1 MVNLKIYKHYF
12 TNTDCYKAAAIQ
24 EPKGVQ
30 VHSTG
35 AHNPYLKR
43 YVQPDDGRLGKNTN
57 KNDHNRPG
65 LSVCASAYIGKL
77 QDGTL
82 AVYETLPWNYRCW
95 LSGSGSKGNANKK
108 GYIGFEICEDNL
120 NNREYFDQVVMGQS
134 VQLTAYLCQTYK
146 IPIENVRD
154 HSELCKMG
162 LASNHAD
169 ISHWLK
175 KFGLTMDD
183 YRAAVQKVMDEGISV
198 TYIDTNEQ
206 EVQPS
211 MQVLYFAK
219 VVADNNYPVKM
230 RKSPSTSAEILV
242 KIPVGTTVDVLE
254 EVDKTWDKINYKG
267 STGYMMREFLQ
278 KIEEVIPTPDNPTD
292 GDYISIER
300 STLIEMRDKLADFVE
315 ELNKLLEQHG

>member
-12 TNTDCYKAAAIQ
+12 TNTDCYKAAVIQ
-24 EPKGVQ
+24 ESKGVQ

-35 AHNPYLKR
+35 ANNPYLKR
-43 YVQPDDGRLGKNTN
+43 YVQPDDGRLGKNNN

-65 LSVCASAYIGKL
+65 LDVCANAYIGKL
-77 QDGTL
+77 QDGTP
-82 AVYETLPWNYRCW
+82 AVYESLPWNYRCW
-95 LSGSGSKGNANKK
+95 LSGSGVNGNANKK

-120 NNREYFDQVVMGQS
+120 NNQEYFDQVVMGQS

-175 KFGLTMDD
+175 KFGLTMND
-183 YRAAVQKVMDEGISV
+183 YRAAVQKVMNEGISV
-198 TYIDTNEQ
+198 TYIDTNE
-206 EVQPS
+206 EVTPS

-242 KIPVGTTVDVLE
+242 KIPLGTTVDVLE
-254 EVDKTWDKINYKG
+254 ETNKTWDKISYKG
-267 STGYMMREFLQ
+267 TTGYMMREFLK
-278 KIEEVIPTPDNPTD
+278 KIEEVIPTPDNPINEEFVSVD
-292 GDYISIER
+292 RNMLVD
-300 STLIEMRDKLADFVE
+300 MRDKLLVIID
-315 ELNKLLEQHG
+315 ELSQILDSHG

>member
-35 AHNPYLKR
+35 ANNPYLKR

-65 LSVCASAYIGKL
+65 LDVCASAYIGKL
-77 QDGTL
+77 QDGTP
-82 AVYETLPWNYRCW
+82 AVYESLPWNYRCW
-95 LSGSGSKGNANKK
+95 LSGSGVNGNANKK

-175 KFGLTMDD
+175 KFGLTMND
-183 YRAAVQKVMDEGISV
+183 YRAAVQKVINEGISV
-198 TYIDTNEQ
+198 TYIDTNE
-206 EVQPS
+206 EVTPS

-254 EVDKTWDKINYKG
+254 ETNKTWDKISYKG
-267 STGYMMREFLQ
+267 TTGYMMREFLK
-278 KIEEVIPTPDNPTD
+278 KIEEVIPTPDNPVNEEFVSVD
-292 GDYISIER
+292 RNMLVD
-300 STLIEMRDKLADFVE
+300 MRDKLLVIID
-315 ELNKLLEQHG
+315 ELSQILDSHE

>member
-12 TNTDCYKAAAIQ
+12 TNTDCYKAAVIQ

-35 AHNPYLKR
+35 ANNPYLKR
-43 YVQPDDGRLGKNTN
+43 YVQPDDGRLGKNNN

-65 LSVCASAYIGKL
+65 LDVCANAYIGKL
-77 QDGTL
+77 QDGTP
-82 AVYETLPWNYRCW
+82 AVYESLPWNYRCW
-95 LSGSGSKGNANKK
+95 LSGSGVNGNANKK

-120 NNREYFDQVVMGQS
+120 NNQEYFDQVVMGQS

-175 KFGLTMDD
+175 KFGLTMND
-183 YRAAVQKVMDEGISV
+183 YRAAVQKVMNEGISV
-198 TYIDTNEQ
+198 TYIDTNE
-206 EVQPS
+206 EVTPS

-242 KIPVGTTVDVLE
+242 KIPLGTTVDVLE
-254 EVDKTWDKINYKG
+254 ETNKTWDKISYKG
-267 STGYMMREFLQ
+267 TTGYMMREFLK
-278 KIEEVIPTPDNPTD
+278 KIEEVIPTPDNPINEEFVSVD
-292 GDYISIER
+292 RNMLVD
-300 STLIEMRDKLADFVE
+300 MRDKLLVIID
-315 ELNKLLEQHG
+315 ELSQILDSHG

>member
-1 MVNLKIYKHYF
+1 MVNLTIYRQYF
-12 TNTDCYKAAAIQ
+12 TNTDCYKAAQ
-24 EPKGVQ
+24 KQVPKGVQ

-35 AHNPYLKR
+35 ANNPYLKR

-65 LSVCASAYIGKL
+65 LNVCASAYIGKL
-77 QDGTL
+77 QDGTP
-82 AVYETLPWNYRCW
+82 AIYETLPWDYRCW
-95 LSGSGSKGNANKK
+95 LSGSGANGNANKK

-120 NNREYFDQVVMGQS
+120 KNREYFDQVIMGKS
-134 VQLTAYLCQTYK
+134 VELTAYLCQTYN
-146 IPIENVRD
+146 IPIENVSD

-169 ISHWLK
+169 ITHWLK
-175 KFGLTMDD
+175 KFGLTMND
-183 YRAAVQKVMDEGISV
+183 YRAAVQKVLNEGISV
-198 TYIDTNEQ
+198 TYIDSNE

-254 EVDKTWDKINYKG
+254 ETNKTWDKISYKG
-267 STGYMMREFLQ
+267 TTGYMMREFLK
-278 KIEEVIPTPDNPTD
+278 KIEEVIPTPDNPINEEFVSVD
-292 GDYISIER
+292 RNMLVD
-300 STLIEMRDKLADFVE
+300 MRDKLLVIID
-315 ELNKLLEQHG
+315 ELSQILDSHG